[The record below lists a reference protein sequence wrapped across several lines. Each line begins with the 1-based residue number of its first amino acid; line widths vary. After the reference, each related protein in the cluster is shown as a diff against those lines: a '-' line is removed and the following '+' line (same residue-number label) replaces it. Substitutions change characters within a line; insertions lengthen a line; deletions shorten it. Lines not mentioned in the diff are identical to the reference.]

1 MFNFNTPRTL
11 NPYKDADRKIR
22 PNRVQT
28 PTMFEPRPLR
38 NYQNESVRFHGTKMG
53 GYDIYGNF
61 TPTRLEGESLRSAMF
76 QMKKDA
82 ALAKKQK

>member
-1 MFNFNTPRTL
+1 MFNFNTPKTL
-11 NPYKDADRKIR
+11 NPYKDARMEIEPKRI
-22 PNRVQT
+22 QT
-28 PTMFEPRPLR
+28 PRMFEPRPLR
-38 NYQNESVRFHGTKMG
+38 NYQSESVRFHGTKMG
-53 GYDIYGNF
+53 GYDLYGNF

>member
-1 MFNFNTPRTL
+1 MFNFNTPKTL
-11 NPYKDADRKIR
+11 NPYKDA
-22 PNRVQT
+22 NREIGPKRIQT
-28 PTMFEPRPLR
+28 PRMFKPRPLR
-38 NYQNESVRFHGTKMG
+38 NYQNESVKFHGNKMG

-82 ALAKKQK
+82 AIAKKNR